1 MVFTDASQQACG
13 TKFIGEKGWAYVDR
27 NDKIEASGDLLKVRP
42 KAGDVRLL
50 PADSM
55 SFDDITVIKTK
66 DGEKTGFKNV
76 SHAEGLLN
84 AMRSRKDPIASID
97 ATHTASTLGM
107 IAGIAAR
114 LQQKLKW
121 DWKAERFVG
130 NDLANSMLVRPM
142 HNGWKLS

>member
-1 MVFTDASQQACG
+1 MT
-13 TKFIGEKGWAYVDR
+13 T
-27 NDKIEASGDLLKVRP
+27 
-42 KAGDVRLL
+42 
-50 PADSM
+50 
-55 SFDDITVIKTK
+55 IKTK
-66 DGEKTGFKNV
+66 DGERTGFKNV
-76 SHAEGLLN
+76 SHAEGLLS

-121 DWKAERFVG
+121 DWKSERSVG
-130 NDLANSMLVRPM
+130 NDLANALLVRPM